1 MRDIRK
7 FLSIFIIVFII
18 TACSNSSVYILNQEN
33 MNVINKE
40 DIEIKRI
47 ERSIYGYEGKPIAKV
62 YYEQPVIQK
71 DTKIARIINSFFEEE
86 ENTMYNN
93 QLKNDNIISIKNV
106 MYNNYSSFL
115 ESVFMYYQSLG
126 EERLSDNPLRYSVDT
141 KVILC
146 NTKYLSI
153 SQTLVYNAGGPVGIK
168 IFGTTFD
175 INTGEL
181 VTLDKIVNTDADR
194 FRDIITDFIN
204 NTDIFSPEY
213 RREEAYEFYKK
224 NAEHNYRVNSDEDIL
239 GLDYSYYYDGEYL
252 YIILNNEIF
261 IHNPCILKWNGKYG
275 KDKDISSGVCNLNPN
290 GELVIDMHKG
300 YGVFE

>member
-1 MRDIRK
+1 MKYILR
-7 FLSIFIIVFII
+7 LVSILIIVFIM
-18 TACSNSSVYILNQEN
+18 TACSNSYVCILNQEN

-47 ERSIYGYEGKPIAKV
+47 ERSIYGYTGKFIAKV

-153 SQTLVYNAGGPVGIK
+153 YQTLVYNAGGPVGVE

-181 VTLDKIVNTDADR
+181 VTVDKIVNTDADR

-204 NTDIFSPEY
+204 NTDIFSHEY
-213 RREEAYEFYKK
+213 RREEAYEFYKR
-224 NAEHNYRVNSDEDIL
+224 NAEHNYKANSSEDIL
-239 GLDYSYYYDGEYL
+239 GLDYSYYYDGEYI

-261 IHNPCILKWNGKYG
+261 THNPCILKWNGKYG
-275 KDKDISSGVCNLNPN
+275 KDKEISSGVCNLNPN
-290 GELVIDMHKG
+290 GELVMDMHKG
-300 YGVFE
+300 YNVFK

>member
-1 MRDIRK
+1 
-7 FLSIFIIVFII
+7 
-18 TACSNSSVYILNQEN
+18 

-47 ERSIYGYEGKPIAKV
+47 ERSIYGYTGKLIAKV

-71 DTKIARIINSFFEEE
+71 DTKAARIINNFFEEE

-93 QLKNDNIISIKNV
+93 QLKNANIISTKNV

-126 EERLSDNPLRYSVDT
+126 GERLSDDPLRYSVDT

-153 SQTLVYNAGGPVGIK
+153 SQTLEHNAGGPVGVE

-181 VTLDKIVNTDADR
+181 VTVDKIVNTDADR
-194 FRDIITDFIN
+194 FREIIADFVN
-204 NTDIFSPEY
+204 KTDILSPEY
-213 RREEAYEFYKK
+213 RIQAAHEFYKK
-224 NAEHNYRVNSDEDIL
+224 NAEHNYKVNSSEDIL
-239 GLDYSYYYDGEYL
+239 GLDYSYYYDGEYI

-261 IHNPCILKWNGKYG
+261 THNPCILKWNGKYG
-275 KDKDISSGVCNLNPN
+275 KDKEISSGVCNLNPN

-300 YGVFE
+300 YNVFKQLRCTCNIELIDY

>member
-93 QLKNDNIISIKNV
+93 QLKNYNIISIKNV

-261 IHNPCILKWNGKYG
+261 INNPCILKWNGKYG
-275 KDKDISSGVCNLNPN
+275 KDKEISSGVCNLNPN